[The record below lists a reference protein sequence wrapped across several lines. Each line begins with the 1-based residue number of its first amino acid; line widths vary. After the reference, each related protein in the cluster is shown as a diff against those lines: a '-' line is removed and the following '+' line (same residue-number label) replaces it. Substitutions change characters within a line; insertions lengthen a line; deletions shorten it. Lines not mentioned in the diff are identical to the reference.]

1 MPRKST
7 NCSRP
12 PRFSGG
18 LGTRLCVPQECA
30 PGRRRRGAGRL
41 LDHVLWN
48 VTFACS
54 DRGRRTELSSARR
67 SGANKVHTGKT
78 TLVSKLPLLLLGPAR
93 RAPDSSKSA
102 LSHPTIHTV
111 SVTLGCSASSRAYTK
126 MTSSAVRARGRPDC
140 ATCMSLRDL
149 LSLASTPSSYDT
161 AEQSDHN
168 YAG

>member
-126 MTSSAVRARGRPDC
+126 NDQLSREDSQDC
-140 ATCMSLRDL
+140 AACMSLRDL